1 MNGMIYMCYGIT
13 ESWVIADMTGNK
25 KVTGIIK
32 SEIFFFAA
40 AILAVCIKFY
50 FLEYEVSGTVARM
63 ATSTVATFG
72 FVLSTFTL
80 LALLPKRSR
89 KYAVI
94 VWDFLLTAL
103 VITDLLFIRYYSD
116 LFAFV
121 NLGLSTQ
128 VGAVSDSVFA
138 LFHVTDLF
146 YFADFVLLIWL
157 ILPEN
162 RYGTQFAKYSLRRAV
177 ALLIVIALGAF
188 AVYFRFA
195 SYNVPGVLKAMW
207 DKPAICNNIGA
218 VCYHLADARNT
229 VRDILLK
236 ERISAEEKEKIVS
249 WLETHNKSSNEE
261 INYGLLKGANLIII
275 QVESLQNFVVNRRI
289 NGEEITPNLNRFIK
303 KSYYFDHIYNQT
315 AAGNSA
321 DAEFLANTGFYPA
334 QSGVAYIRFSNK
346 SFEAMPKLLAE
357 AGYETLAL
365 HGDRPGFWNRQAIYP
380 KLGFNKFI
388 SKNELDASEIIGIG
402 ISDESF
408 LKQSA
413 SILKETKQPFYAFLI
428 TLTSHYPYDWPEMLS
443 AAKLNTGQYKDTLL
457 GNYLVSM
464 KYFDTQFGKFI
475 KTLERDGLLE
485 NSLIVVYGDHT
496 AIPRWDMANLQK
508 LLKKDLKSSTNW
520 CREQTVPLIIYT
532 PKGKLRGRSYRTG
545 GLIDLSKTLTV
556 LLGVDMKYTLGCN
569 LFDGSRQQ
577 PVIFKN
583 ESYIVGRNFVE
594 PSIKEAHNLDTGKK
608 LNFADFKKSTEQAAK
623 IHNMSNTILEQNLL
637 KK

>member
-1 MNGMIYMCYGIT
+1 MRVEKTVN
-13 ESWVIADMTGNK
+13 
-25 KVTGIIK
+25 IIK
-32 SEIFFFAA
+32 SEIFFFGL
-40 AILAVCIKFY
+40 AILSVCLKFY
-50 FLEYEVSGTVARM
+50 FLEFEVSGAITRVPM
-63 ATSTVATFG
+63 SLVATVG
-72 FVLSTFTL
+72 FALSTFAL
-80 LALLPKRSR
+80 LALLPKNSR

-94 VWDFLLTAL
+94 IWDFLLTAL

-138 LFHVTDLF
+138 LFNITDLL
-146 YFADFVLLIWL
+146 YFTDFIALIWL
-157 ILPEN
+157 ILPKN
-162 RYGTQFAKYSLRRAV
+162 KYSTQFLEFTARRV
-177 ALLIVIALGAF
+177 VVILLLIILG
-188 AVYFRFA
+188 VSSIYLRFE
-195 SYNVPGVLKAMW
+195 SYKVAGVLKAMW

-229 VRDILLK
+229 IRDILLK
-236 ERISAEEKEKIVS
+236 ERISKEEKEKIVS
-249 WLETHNKSSNEE
+249 WLEAYNAKGSKE
-261 INYGLLKGANLIII
+261 INFGLLKGANLIVI

-289 NGEEITPNLNRFIK
+289 NGQEITPNLNRFIK

-321 DAEFLANTGFYPA
+321 DAEFLANAGFYPA
-334 QSGVAYIRFSNK
+334 QSGVAYIRFANK
-346 SFEAMPKLLAE
+346 HFEAMPKMLAQ

-380 KLGFNKFI
+380 KLGFNKFV
-388 SKNELDASEIIGIG
+388 SKNELDASNIIGLG

-408 LKQSA
+408 FKQSSA
-413 SILKETKQPFYAFLI
+413 ILKETKQPFYAFLI
-428 TLTSHYPYDWPEMLS
+428 TLTSHYPYDWQEMLS
-443 AAKLNTGQYKDTLL
+443 ATKLNTGQYKDTLL

-485 NSLIVVYGDHT
+485 NSVVVVYGDHT

-520 CREQTVPLIIYT
+520 CREQTVPLIIHT
-532 PKGKLRGRSYRTG
+532 PKGKLHGRSYRTG
-545 GLIDLSKTLTV
+545 GLIDLPKTLTV

-569 LFDGSRQQ
+569 LFDESKQQ

-583 ESYIVGRNFVE
+583 ESYILGRNFVE

-608 LNFADFKKSTEQAAK
+608 MNFADFEKSTQEAAK